1 MPTCTCTSLEPP
13 ERREGGVMK
22 TNFDA
27 ARACVLAIDD
37 SQEVLDLLAVRL
49 RSEALVLVTGKSYQ
63 EGLALANEVQP
74 DLILLDVDMPEH
86 SGLDL
91 CRRLKEESAT
101 RDIPV
106 IFLTGADD
114 VNTKVHGFDL
124 GAVDYV
130 TKPFH
135 PAELRARVRAALRM
149 KRAQDMLTQKAQIDA
164 LTGLRNRAY
173 MDERLAAEI
182 NGAARSGRPLSL
194 VMIDLDHFKSLND
207 GYGHPFGDLVLQR
220 VGDFL
225 PRSIRPCDVACR
237 YGGEELAVILTDTC
251 VAGAHTVAERIREQ
265 IRSLSFAPRGKPVVV
280 TASCGIAEL
289 GDVERTEGEVRPG
302 TLIAAADAALY
313 VAKREGRDCVRLHAG
328 RTRETLAPIKRDST
342 LRVLPASVPVRAAS

>member
-1 MPTCTCTSLEPP
+1 
-13 ERREGGVMK
+13 MK
-22 TNFDA
+22 NQYDA
-27 ARACVLAIDD
+27 SGACVLAIDD
-37 SQEVLDLLAVRL
+37 SQDVLDLLAVRL
-49 RSEALVLVTGKSYQ
+49 RPEGLVLVTGKSYE
-63 EGLALANEVQP
+63 EGLALATQLRP

-91 CRRLKEESAT
+91 CRRLKEETAT
-101 RDIPV
+101 RNIPV
-106 IFLTGADD
+106 IFLTGSDD

-135 PAELRARVRAALRM
+135 PAELRARVRSALRM
-149 KRAQDMLTQKAQIDA
+149 KRAQDMLTQKAQVDA

-182 NGAARSGRPLSL
+182 KGAARSGRPLSL

-237 YGGEELAVILTDTC
+237 YGGEELAIILADTPI
-251 VAGAHTVAERIREQ
+251 AGAYTVAERIREQ
-265 IRSLSFAPRGKPVVV
+265 VRALALAPRGKPVVV
-280 TASCGIAEL
+280 TASLGIAEL
-289 GDVERTEGEVRPG
+289 GDVEQTDGEVRPG

-328 RTRETLAPIKRDST
+328 RSRETLTALKRDST
-342 LRVLPASVPVRAAS
+342 LHLVVDGPPLVRAAS

>member
-1 MPTCTCTSLEPP
+1 MTIENETKDTKTTTTMTTIKATSE
-13 ERREGGVMK
+13 
-22 TNFDA
+22 A
-27 ARACVLAIDD
+27 AGACVLAIDD
-37 SQEVLDLLAVRL
+37 SPEVLELLAVRL
-49 RSEALVLVTGKSYQ
+49 RPEGLVLVTGKSYD
-63 EGLALANEVQP
+63 EGLALANQVKP

-86 SGLDL
+86 NGLDL
-91 CRRLKEESAT
+91 CRRLKESEAT
-101 RDIPV
+101 RNIPV
-106 IFLTGADD
+106 IFLTGSDD

-149 KRAQDMLTQKAQIDA
+149 KRAQDLLTQKAQIDA

-182 NGAARSGRPLSL
+182 KGATRSARPLSL

-207 GYGHPFGDLVLQR
+207 SYGHPFGDLVLQR

-237 YGGEELAVILTDTC
+237 YGGEELALILTDTAI
-251 VAGAHTVAERIREQ
+251 AGAHTVAERVRDQ
-265 IRSLSFAPRGKPVVV
+265 IRDLVFAPRGKSVSV
-280 TASCGIAEL
+280 TASLGVAEL
-289 GDVERTEGEVRPG
+289 GELATGPGEVRP
-302 TLIAAADAALY
+302 TALVAAADDALY
-313 VAKREGRDCVRLHAG
+313 IAKREGRDCVRLAAG
-328 RTRETLAPIKRDST
+328 RSRETLEPAKRDSA
-342 LRVLPASVPVRAAS
+342 LRLVG